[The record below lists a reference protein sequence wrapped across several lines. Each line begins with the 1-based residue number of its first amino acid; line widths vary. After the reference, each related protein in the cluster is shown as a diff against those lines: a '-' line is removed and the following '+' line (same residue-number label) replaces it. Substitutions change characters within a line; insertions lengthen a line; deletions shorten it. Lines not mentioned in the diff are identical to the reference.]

1 MLSYTQDILLILVLI
16 FQFIVMGYLLFVTHQ
31 RYKADKKFWKKQD
44 EISEEF
50 LKQVREQPAVF
61 LCEDNV
67 KSEEDVVIG
76 QKNTNKK

>member
-1 MLSYTQDILLILVLI
+1 MLSYTQDILLILLLI

-31 RYKADKKFWKKQD
+31 RYKSDKKFWEKQD

-76 QKNTNKK
+76 QKDTNKK